1 MPSKTII
8 ALCALAFASDALAQ
22 YRQPTPDEI
31 ERAKQQFRQPTDAEV
46 DAATKK
52 YRRPNETQLNQA
64 AASQSPVNLDAIPQ
78 PLGNIDVESLARAY
92 EEHRQAF
99 ENAKG
104 YGSEQPMLFVFVTL
118 GMPEQTLRLLIDQ
131 AARTRAI
138 MVLRGLANASIRQ
151 TAAQVQRLIGERRV
165 EWLID
170 PQAYDRF
177 GVTQAPTFVLVRA
190 FAPINDCGSGT
201 CVAPDAFASIAGDVS
216 IDYALEAIERRAPR
230 FSPETQ
236 LFLKRIRGSP
246 R

>member
-1 MPSKTII
+1 MPSRAII
-8 ALCALAFASDALAQ
+8 AVCALAFVSHALAQ
-22 YRQPTPDEI
+22 YRQPTEQEI
-31 ERAKQQFRQPTDAEV
+31 ERAKQQYRQPTEAEV

-52 YRRPNETQLNQA
+52 YGQPSEAQLNR
-64 AASQSPVNLDAIPQ
+64 AASAQSPVNLDAIPQ
-78 PLGNIDVESLARAY
+78 PLGNIDVEGLARTY
-92 EEHRQAF
+92 ERHRQAF

-104 YGSEQPMLFVFVTL
+104 YGSEAPVLFVFVTL

-131 AARTRAI
+131 ASRTRAV
-138 MVLRGLANASIRQ
+138 MVMRGLANASIRQ
-151 TAAQVQRLIGERRV
+151 TAAQVQRLIGEKRV

-170 PQAYDRF
+170 PQAFDRF
-177 GVTQAPTFVLVRA
+177 GVNQAPTFVLLKA
-190 FAPINDCGSGT
+190 LAPINDCGSGT